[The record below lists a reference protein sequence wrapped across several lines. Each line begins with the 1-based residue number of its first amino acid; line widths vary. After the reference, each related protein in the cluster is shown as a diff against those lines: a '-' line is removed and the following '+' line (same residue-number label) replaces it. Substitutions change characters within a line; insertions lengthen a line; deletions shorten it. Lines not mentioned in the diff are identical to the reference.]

1 MMAPI
6 TSDFNAV
13 RVHEH
18 QMALTASDCVPF
30 RYLSIFTG
38 DSSNPRELVV
48 DNDDNVGLQV
58 RTATGKAGF
67 LAG

>member
-1 MMAPI
+1 
-6 TSDFNAV
+6 
-13 RVHEH
+13 
-18 QMALTASDCVPF
+18 MALTASDCVPF